1 MSDGAAGRF
10 RRYPATALGST
21 LILQIVAASMFSAT
35 AVVAPAL
42 PPGLRLDEAGLGIFG
57 ALTFAGAMFGTSM
70 SAFLLPR
77 YGPLRLIQVGILLSA
92 LALTGLFTGLPAIAF
107 AAAVL
112 IGIGYGPNAPGG
124 SFLLSRHTQ
133 PRRRSLIFSIKQS
146 GVPAG
151 GAMVGIVV
159 PLVEASHGW
168 QAAVSVIMLIGVV
181 TVVLVQ
187 PWRGR
192 MDRDVIVSDIKGPAL
207 RLADIVPFA
216 IIRQNPM
223 LSRIAIMSFTYGAAQ
238 MVMGTYLVIFLTENA
253 GLTLVA
259 AGMAFSAMQISSF
272 GVRMVAGWLNDRL
285 GQSRLILASF
295 GVVTAVSVTLL
306 ARIDASS
313 SQGLILLLSV
323 VCGAGAA
330 GWNGVYLA
338 EVARQVPQHQ
348 IAAATA
354 ATVFFTYFGLV
365 VGPAAFSAV
374 LAFHGYQAAF
384 AGLAAVVLAGGLVVL
399 IPTRASPAP

>member
-1 MSDGAAGRF
+1 MSDGTAPPV

-21 LILQIVAASMFSAT
+21 LTLQVVAASMFGAT

-42 PPGLRLDEAGLGIFG
+42 PPGLRLDEAGLGVFG
-57 ALTFAGAMFGTSM
+57 ALTFLGAMFGTSI

-77 YGPLRLIQVGILLSA
+77 HGPLRLIQVGILLSA
-92 LALTGLFTGLPAIAF
+92 LALAGLFTGLPAIAF

-133 PRRRSLIFSIKQS
+133 PARRSLIFSIKQS

-151 GAMVGIVV
+151 GAMVGIIV
-159 PLVEASHGW
+159 PLVERSHGW
-168 QAAVSVIMLIGVV
+168 QAAISVIMLIGVV

-192 MDRDVIVSDIKGPAL
+192 MDRDVMDGAIRGPRL
-207 RLADIVPFA
+207 RFADLVPFG
-216 IIRQNPM
+216 IIRRNPM
-223 LSRIAIMSFTYGAAQ
+223 LLRIAIMSFTYGAGQ
-238 MVMGTYLVIFLTENA
+238 MVMGTYLVIFLTKNA

-259 AGMAFSAMQISSF
+259 AGAAFSAMQISSF
-272 GVRMVAGWLNDRL
+272 GVRMLAGWLNDRL
-285 GQSRLILASF
+285 GRSRLILSSF
-295 GVVTAVSVTLL
+295 GVVTAISVTLL
-306 ARIDASS
+306 AGVDASS
-313 SQGLILLLSV
+313 SQALILIVSV
-323 VCGAGAA
+323 LCGAGAA
-330 GWNGVYLA
+330 GWHGVYLA
-338 EVARQVPQHQ
+338 EGARQVPEQQ

-365 VGPAAFSAV
+365 IGPAAFSA
-374 LAFHGYQAAF
+374 LLSFHGYPVAF
-384 AGLAAVVLAGGLVVL
+384 AGLAVTVLVGGLVIL
-399 IPTRASPAP
+399 IPSRVSAA